1 MPMSRP
7 RTLGLLGGLAFVA
20 GILALRAVAASEA
33 GHVAPP
39 TRVPLRPD
47 AGGAATTSFV
57 AAETGRHEVRIVIPR
72 SLKASDLAAALGR
85 RPGPAPAG
93 STPAGSTPTESG
105 PTGVGPAPTFGAD
118 ATVTR
123 DGAPVATGR
132 LDDDRAPVWDADAV
146 SLLAVA
152 FDATPGATYAVEV
165 RVTRPAPALAPAA
178 PAVTVGP
185 ALALRK
191 DVAFGGAV
199 TRGSLLFGATLLL
212 AAGTI
217 ALVAAW
223 ATRAR

>member
-7 RTLGLLGGLAFVA
+7 RKLGLFGGVAFVA
-20 GILALRAVAASEA
+20 GILALRAVAASQA

-39 TRVPLRPD
+39 TRVPLRPEV
-47 AGGAATTSFV
+47 GAVATTPFV
-57 AAETGRHEVRIVIPR
+57 AAETGRHEVRVVIPR
-72 SLKASDLAAALGR
+72 SLKAADLAAAV
-85 RPGPAPAG
+85 GPRDAAAPA
-93 STPAGSTPTESG
+93 S
-105 PTGVGPAPTFGAD
+105 APPPFGAD
-118 ATVTR
+118 AQVTR

-146 SLLAVA
+146 SILAAA

-165 RVTRPAPALAPAA
+165 RVTRPAPVLAAAA

-185 ALALRK
+185 ALARRK
-191 DVAFGGAV
+191 EIAFGGAV
-199 TRGSLLFGATLLL
+199 TRGSLLFGSTLLL

>member
-1 MPMSRP
+1 MSRP
-7 RTLGLLGGLAFVA
+7 RKLGLLGGVAFV
-20 GILALRAVAASEA
+20 GGLVALLTVAASRA

-47 AGGAATTSFV
+47 VGAVATTSFV
-57 AAETGRHEVRIVIPR
+57 AAETGRHEVRVVVPR
-72 SLKASDLAAALGR
+72 SLKAADLAAAVGPR
-85 RPGPAPAG
+85 DAAAPAPA
-93 STPAGSTPTESG
+93 PP
-105 PTGVGPAPTFGAD
+105 PFGAD
-118 ATVTR
+118 AKVTR
-123 DGAPVATGR
+123 DGALVATGR

-165 RVTRPAPALAPAA
+165 RVSRAALSLAAAP

-191 DVAFGGAV
+191 EVAFGGAV

>member
-7 RTLGLLGGLAFVA
+7 RKLGLFGGVAFVGGLVA
-20 GILALRAVAASEA
+20 LVTVAASRA

-39 TRVPLRPD
+39 TRVPLRPEV
-47 AGGAATTSFV
+47 GAVATTSFV
-57 AAETGRHEVRIVIPR
+57 AAETGRHEVRVVVPR
-72 SLKASDLAAALGR
+72 SLKAADLAAA
-85 RPGPAPAG
+85 
-93 STPAGSTPTESG
+93 
-105 PTGVGPAPTFGAD
+105 VGPRDAAAPPSAPPPFGAD
-118 ATVTR
+118 AKVTR
-123 DGAPVATGR
+123 DGTPVATGR

-146 SLLAVA
+146 SILAAA

-165 RVTRPAPALAPAA
+165 RVSRAALSLAAASPAI
-178 PAVTVGP
+178 TVGP

-191 DVAFGGAV
+191 EVAFGGAV
-199 TRGSLLFGATLLL
+199 TRGALLFGATLLL